1 MASSVEEAEYSEEAL
16 ARKEIYKHTLLASL
30 HRKYIVDLDGSK
42 NEFEYWVT
50 EHLRMSGVYWA
61 LAGLSA
67 LSAVD
72 ALPSAPLLE
81 FVSSCFDA
89 ETGGYAGNVG
99 HDPHLLYTLS
109 ALQIAAIYDTLDT
122 LPADAITAFVV
133 SLQQPDGS
141 FAGDS
146 WGEIDTR
153 FSYCA
158 LASLAL
164 LGRLDAIDLP
174 AAVAYV
180 ASCANFD
187 GGFGAVPGA
196 ESHAG
201 QVFCCVAALAIGG
214 GMEHVDADLLGWWL
228 AERQVPIGG
237 LNGRPEKL
245 PDVCYSWWILSSTSI
260 LDRTHWMDREKL
272 RDYILMCQDWETGGI
287 SDRPGDWVDVFHTF
301 FGIAGLALLGCG
313 GLTLIDP
320 VYALP
325 EPVVL
330 RLGLPRLFSVP
341 PPLPVDII

>member
-1 MASSVEEAEYSEEAL
+1 MGCYVN
-16 ARKEIYKHTLLASL
+16 R
-30 HRKYIVDLDGSK
+30 

-61 LAGLSA
+61 VAGLAGLDA
-67 LSAVD
+67 LD
-72 ALPSAPLLE
+72 QLPSAPLLE
-81 FVSSCFDA
+81 FVDKCYDA
-89 ETGGYAGNVG
+89 QIGGYAGNVG
-99 HDPHLLYTLS
+99 HDVHLLYTLS
-109 ALQIAAIYDTLDT
+109 AVQIAAIYDELDRID
-122 LPADAITAFVV
+122 ADAVAAYVA
-133 SLQQPDGS
+133 SLQQADGS
-141 FAGDS
+141 FVGDK
-146 WGEIDTR
+146 WGEVDTR

-158 LASLAL
+158 LCTLAL
-164 LGRLDAIDLP
+164 LGRLDAIDVD
-174 AAVAYV
+174 AAVAFV
-180 ASCANFD
+180 ASCRNFD

-214 GMEHVDADLLGWWL
+214 GMAHVDQDLLGWWL

-245 PDVCYSWWILSSTSI
+245 PDVCYSWWILSATSI
-260 LDRTHWMDREKL
+260 LDRTHWMDAGKL
-272 RDYILMCQDWETGGI
+272 RDYILSCQDWETGGI
-287 SDRPGDWVDVFHTF
+287 ADRPGDWVDVFHTF

-325 EPVVL
+325 EAVVL

-341 PPLPVDII
+341 PPLAINIE